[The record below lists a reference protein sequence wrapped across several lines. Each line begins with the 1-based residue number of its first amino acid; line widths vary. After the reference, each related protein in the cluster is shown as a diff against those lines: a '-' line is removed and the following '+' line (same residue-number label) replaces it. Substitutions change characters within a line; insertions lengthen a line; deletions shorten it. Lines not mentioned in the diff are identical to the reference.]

1 MFIATPTQTNT
12 ILRAVNSPALAALGE
27 PMTFFELQDNIF
39 DGGEEYCLTW
49 IELLYDYKPYGYLR
63 AIQAFE
69 EIIAQS

>member
-27 PMTFFELQDNIF
+27 PMTFFELQDNIYY
-39 DGGEEYCLTW
+39 GGEEYCLTW

-63 AIQAFE
+63 AIEALE
-69 EIIAQS
+69 TIIRLS